1 MYLRIIEWIEVGC
14 LKIEGQRTMKK
25 VLNTSLIL
33 HYNIVQSKVS
43 FVVLVSD
50 VGTCFIIHLPRF
62 ENTCFSM
69 VLTKVIVHDIGME
82 KTILLVHNQVK
93 WPNVM
98 IR

>member
-1 MYLRIIEWIEVGC
+1 
-14 LKIEGQRTMKK
+14 MKK

-62 ENTCFSM
+62 ENTCFLM
-69 VLTKVIVHDIGME
+69 VLTKVIVHGIGME
-82 KTILLVHNQVK
+82 KTFLLVQNQVK
-93 WPNVM
+93 WPNAM